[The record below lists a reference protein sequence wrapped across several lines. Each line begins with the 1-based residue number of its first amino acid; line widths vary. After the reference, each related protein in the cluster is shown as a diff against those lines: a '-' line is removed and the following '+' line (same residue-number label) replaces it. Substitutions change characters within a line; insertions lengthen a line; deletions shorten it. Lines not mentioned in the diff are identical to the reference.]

1 MLTTVSRVDVGHD
14 DLIHD
19 VAFDFYG
26 QRMATCSSDQT
37 VKVFDLSGKVG
48 PDLFFFL
55 FHNTHDVPKDETGKN
70 VWNKND
76 EFKAHDASV
85 LRVAWAHPEFGQ
97 VLATCSV
104 DRIVRIWE
112 EQQQGIKVSSYC
124 V

>member
-1 MLTTVSRVDVGHD
+1 M
-14 DLIHD
+14 
-19 VAFDFYG
+19 
-26 QRMATCSSDQT
+26 
-37 VKVFDLSGKVG
+37 
-48 PDLFFFL
+48 
-55 FHNTHDVPKDETGKN
+55 PKDETGKN